1 MLYGKYDGYI
11 NWYNHAGS
19 LFTASLP
26 IKSLGKQI
34 QKSKQL
40 TIWISFSEFR
50 SDIVTRK
57 TFITQKY
64 EQ

>member
-26 IKSLGKQI
+26 IKN
-34 QKSKQL
+34 SK
-40 TIWISFSEFR
+40 
-50 SDIVTRK
+50 
-57 TFITQKY
+57 
-64 EQ
+64 EQATYHMN